1 MIHSDEEWEPLCANE
16 LPIPLTGTDCV
27 GAAHDNFLLIARPFL
42 VLRGACPRSVSA
54 SSRARDEN
62 GKARPAAG
70 SRGDVDAVAQ
80 NSDRLAHDE
89 EPDAQTV
96 TSYGIKPG
104 ECLEDLRHL
113 FARDSNA
120 RVIHIDPDTR
130 TEVPATKKDATSG
143 LCVLDCIAD
152 QIAQGGA
159 EEQAVTQYRGVA
171 GNHMDAYALAQRS
184 LFVLSA
190 SLPQDLMDAYW
201 RELETPRTFSD
212 AQRSQDLLQLLL
224 KPVDRALAGPQTS
237 QFGARSDSKSK
248 EFVSALNDLKWL
260 PEIVPGYG
268 EQHPLEIRDFFRSRD
283 GCHAPTYR

>member
-1 MIHSDEEWEPLCANE
+1 
-16 LPIPLTGTDCV
+16 
-27 GAAHDNFLLIARPFL
+27 
-42 VLRGACPRSVSA
+42 
-54 SSRARDEN
+54 
-62 GKARPAAG
+62 
-70 SRGDVDAVAQ
+70 VAQ

-96 TSYGIKPG
+96 TSCGIKPG
-104 ECLEDLRHL
+104 ESLEDLRHL

-171 GNHMDAYALAQRS
+171 GNHVDAYALAQRS
-184 LFVLSA
+184 LFVLPA

-224 KPVDRALAGPQTS
+224 KPVDRILTGS
-237 QFGARSDSKSK
+237 QISQLGARSDSMPE
-248 EFVSALNDLKWL
+248 EFVGALNDLEWL
-260 PEIVPGYG
+260 AKIVTRYG
-268 EQHPLEIRDFFRSRD
+268 KQYSLEIRDFVRRSRGRHVPRYGSRRAS
-283 GCHAPTYR
+283 GCPEPLIAFFHPNMVAHVAHVRSLADEYRERT

>member
-1 MIHSDEEWEPLCANE
+1 MGTSLRANQP
-16 LPIPLTGTDCV
+16 PIPLTGTDCV
-27 GAAHDNFLLIARPFL
+27 GAAHDHFLLIARPFIF
-42 VLRGACPRSVSA
+42 LRGARPRSVSA

-89 EPDAQTV
+89 EPDAQAV
-96 TSYGIKPG
+96 TPCGIKPG
-104 ECLEDLRHL
+104 ESLEDLRDL
-113 FARDSNA
+113 FASDSNA
-120 RVIHIDPDTR
+120 RVIHIDPGTR

-143 LCVLDCIAD
+143 LGVLDCIAD

-159 EEQAVTQYRGVA
+159 EQQVVTQYRGVA
-171 GNHMDAYALAQRS
+171 GNHVDTYALAQRS
-184 LFVLSA
+184 LFVLPA
-190 SLPQDLMDAYW
+190 SLPQDLMDAHW

-212 AQRSQDLLQLLL
+212 AQRGQDLLQLLPE
-224 KPVDRALAGPQTS
+224 PVDRALTGPQRS
-237 QFGARSDSKSK
+237 QFGARSDSKPK
-248 EFVSALNDLKWL
+248 EFVSALNDLEWL

-268 EQHPLEIRDFFRSRD
+268 KQHCLEIRNFFRSRG